1 MCHLKAVWLRISLV
15 LAFCVFNTICFGE
28 ILSVPF
34 EGGTIPTAAWMSGKP
49 KAVLIFVP
57 GGNGKFD
64 IASRNPAKPIWILS
78 QIAEQGIDVVLMD
91 SEESLGERDLSP
103 RRTSA
108 HVRKIAAVAQFY
120 RKKAGRPVFL
130 LGHSNGAVSIAEFL
144 NQSPGHQKLIA
155 GAIFSGSRNE
165 TELAAKVNLS
175 VLIMHHQED
184 PNMYTKP
191 EYAEQLF
198 LNVKRLNGAKTTYS
212 LVHGGFNEGNPA
224 TSGRHMYAGSHAE
237 AARIVSGFILSAA
250 R

>member
-78 QIAEQGIDVVLMD
+78 QIAEQGIDIVLMD

-103 RRTSA
+103 RRASE

-120 RKKAGRPVFL
+120 RKKANRPVFL
-130 LGHSNGAVSIAEFL
+130 LGHSNGAVSVAEFL
-144 NQSPGHQKLIA
+144 NQSPDPQKLIA

-165 TELAAKVNLS
+165 TELTAKVNLRA
-175 VLIMHHQED
+175 LIMHHQED
-184 PNMYTKP
+184 PNFYTKP

-198 LNVKRLNGAKTTYS
+198 LNVKRLNGGKTTYS

-224 TSGRHMYAGSHAE
+224 TSGRHMYAGSQAE
-237 AARIVSGFILSAA
+237 AARIASGFILGGA